1 MLRLRTSLVKNKPLL
16 SLRHYQ
22 PSTST
27 WNRSS
32 TKPTLADEPGN
43 EQSPKSTTT
52 LTSESS
58 GIIDSDQSSPSSSSI
73 STSTSNPTSTSASA
87 STSTS
92 TSSRSTSISPG
103 NSEIEEAQ
111 KKSLDTLRETL
122 LKWSNDRASQ
132 FRRKA
137 DDFTGATKARLSG
150 LGAELNKVTGYEEI
164 DALKRQVVE
173 QDTEARIESTR
184 QGARTAKI
192 KHEEAVVRRSKSQR
206 EVNDLL
212 HRKSSW
218 TDEDVIRFTSL
229 VREDHL
235 FEQEE
240 ARAKLAVEEAENAVE
255 NEFTELMR
263 SILARYHEEQ
273 VWSDKIRS
281 ASTYGQLAVLG
292 LNMLVFILAIILVEP
307 WKRKRLAHTFE
318 KKVEELNEEYK
329 EMLGGN
335 MQILQKQLED
345 QAVIIAAL
353 TAAVAKVDI
362 QTQRPVEEVAQDEDE
377 PVSNST
383 GIWTKAV
390 KDRNFGEAVA
400 AGALAAS
407 VLSAI
412 GWIWLGG

>member
-1 MLRLRTSLVKNKPLL
+1 MLRLGASLAKTKPTFHF
-16 SLRHYQ
+16 RHFH
-22 PSTST
+22 PSTSPRNT
-27 WNRSS
+27 SQQKPPPTHKTFNDQESKRSTS
-32 TKPTLADEPGN
+32 N
-43 EQSPKSTTT
+43 
-52 LTSESS
+52 SESS
-58 GIIDSDQSSPSSSSI
+58 QIIDSDQSSPT
-73 STSTSNPTSTSASA
+73 TSTITSHPAPSPSKP
-87 STSTS
+87 
-92 TSSRSTSISPG
+92 ISPA
-103 NSEIEEAQ
+103 NSDSEDRQ
-111 KKSLDTLRETL
+111 PRSLDELKEKL
-122 LKWSNDRASQ
+122 LKWVNDRAFH
-132 FRRKA
+132 FRRRA
-137 DDFTGATKARLSG
+137 DNFTGATKVRLSG

-173 QDTEARIESTR
+173 QEARIETTR
-184 QGARTAKI
+184 QAARAAKVN
-192 KHEEAVVRRSKSQR
+192 HDEAVVRRSKSQR

-212 HRKSSW
+212 QRKSSW

-235 FEQEE
+235 LEQEE

-292 LNMLVFILAIILVEP
+292 LNMFVFILAIVLVEP
-307 WKRKRLAHTFE
+307 WKRKRLAQTFE

-329 EMLGGN
+329 EMLGDN

-353 TAAVAKVDI
+353 TAAVAKVDF
-362 QTQRPVEEVAQDEDE
+362 QTQHPVEEVVQDQDE
-377 PVSNST
+377 PVLNST
-383 GIWTKAV
+383 GIWTKAM

-400 AGALAAS
+400 MGALTAS

>member
-1 MLRLRTSLVKNKPLL
+1 ML
-16 SLRHYQ
+16 SLRASLAKTKHSFHHRHYHPSASIWNASTKKPTSPDQ
-22 PSTST
+22 PGNKHEPKPSTST
-27 WNRSS
+27 LE
-32 TKPTLADEPGN
+32 TPE
-43 EQSPKSTTT
+43 
-52 LTSESS
+52 
-58 GIIDSDQSSPSSSSI
+58 IINPDQASSSSS
-73 STSTSNPTSTSASA
+73 ST
-87 STSTS
+87 TSTS
-92 TSSRSTSISPG
+92 TSDPTTPASSSSP
-103 NSEIEEAQ
+103 SSIEETQ
-111 KKSLDTLRETL
+111 EKSLDELRGTL
-122 LKWSNDRASQ
+122 LKWTNAWAYQ

-137 DDFTGATKARLSG
+137 DDLTGATKTRLFG

-173 QDTEARIESTR
+173 QEARIEITR
-184 QGARTAKI
+184 QAARSAKI
-192 KHEEAVVRRSKSQR
+192 KHEEAVLRRSKSQR

-212 HRKSSW
+212 HRKSGW

-229 VREDHL
+229 VREDHIL
-235 FEQEE
+235 DQEE

-292 LNMLVFILAIILVEP
+292 LNMFVFILAIVLVEP
-307 WKRKRLAHTFE
+307 WKRKRLAQTFE
-318 KKVEELNEEYK
+318 RKVEELNEKYK

-345 QAVIIAAL
+345 QAIIIAAL
-353 TAAVAKVDI
+353 TTAVAKIDS
-362 QTQRPVEEVAQDEDE
+362 QTQLPIEEVVQDEDE
-377 PVSNST
+377 PVLNST

-400 AGALAAS
+400 MGALAAS

>member
-1 MLRLRTSLVKNKPLL
+1 MLRLGASLAKTKP
-16 SLRHYQ
+16 SFHFRHFH

-27 WNRSS
+27 RNTSQQ
-32 TKPTLADEPGN
+32 KPPPTNKAFN
-43 EQSPKSTTT
+43 EQASKRSTSN
-52 LTSESS
+52 SESS
-58 GIIDSDQSSPSSSSI
+58 QIIDSDQSSPT
-73 STSTSNPTSTSASA
+73 TSTTTSRPAPSYSKP
-87 STSTS
+87 
-92 TSSRSTSISPG
+92 SSPA
-103 NSEIEEAQ
+103 NSDSEDRQ
-111 KKSLDTLRETL
+111 PRSLDELKEKL
-122 LKWSNDRASQ
+122 LKWVNDRAFH
-132 FRRKA
+132 FRRRA
-137 DDFTGATKARLSG
+137 DNFTGATKVRLSG

-173 QDTEARIESTR
+173 QEARIETTR
-184 QGARTAKI
+184 QAARTAKVN
-192 KHEEAVVRRSKSQR
+192 HDEAVVRRSKSQR

-212 HRKSSW
+212 QRKSSW

-235 FEQEE
+235 LEQEE

-292 LNMLVFILAIILVEP
+292 LNMFVFILAIVLVEP
-307 WKRKRLAHTFE
+307 WKRKRLAQTFE

-329 EMLGGN
+329 EMLGNN

-353 TAAVAKVDI
+353 TAAVAKVDF
-362 QTQRPVEEVAQDEDE
+362 QTQHPVEEVVQDQDE
-377 PVSNST
+377 PVLNST
-383 GIWTKAV
+383 GIWTKAM

-400 AGALAAS
+400 MGALTAS

>member
-1 MLRLRTSLVKNKPLL
+1 MLIF
-16 SLRHYQ
+16 
-22 PSTST
+22 
-27 WNRSS
+27 
-32 TKPTLADEPGN
+32 
-43 EQSPKSTTT
+43 PKVYVVYYN
-52 LTSESS
+52 
-58 GIIDSDQSSPSSSSI
+58 SDQSSPT
-73 STSTSNPTSTSASA
+73 TSTTTSRPAPSLSKP
-87 STSTS
+87 
-92 TSSRSTSISPG
+92 SSLA
-103 NSEIEEAQ
+103 NSDSEDRRPR
-111 KKSLDTLRETL
+111 SLDELKEKL
-122 LKWSNDRASQ
+122 LKWVNDRAFH
-132 FRRKA
+132 FRRRA
-137 DDFTGATKARLSG
+137 DNFTGATKVRLSG

-173 QDTEARIESTR
+173 QEARIETTR
-184 QGARTAKI
+184 QAARAAKFN
-192 KHEEAVVRRSKSQR
+192 HDEAVVRRSKSQR

-212 HRKSSW
+212 QRKSSW

-235 FEQEE
+235 LEQEE

-292 LNMLVFILAIILVEP
+292 LNMFVFILAIVLVEP
-307 WKRKRLAHTFE
+307 WKRKRLAQTFE

-329 EMLGGN
+329 EMLGNN

-353 TAAVAKVDI
+353 TAAVAKVDF
-362 QTQRPVEEVAQDEDE
+362 QTQHPVEEVVQDQDE
-377 PVSNST
+377 PVLNST
-383 GIWTKAV
+383 GIWTKAM

-400 AGALAAS
+400 MGALTAS

>member
-1 MLRLRTSLVKNKPLL
+1 MLRLGASLAKTKP
-16 SLRHYQ
+16 SFHFRHFH

-27 WNRSS
+27 RNTSQQ
-32 TKPTLADEPGN
+32 KPPPTDKTFN
-43 EQSPKSTTT
+43 EQESKRSTSN
-52 LTSESS
+52 SESQ
-58 GIIDSDQSSPSSSSI
+58 IIDSDQSSPT
-73 STSTSNPTSTSASA
+73 TSTATSRPAPSLSKPL
-87 STSTS
+87 
-92 TSSRSTSISPG
+92 SPA
-103 NSEIEEAQ
+103 NSDSEDRQ
-111 KKSLDTLRETL
+111 PRSLDELKEKL
-122 LKWSNDRASQ
+122 LKWVNDRAFH
-132 FRRKA
+132 FRRRA
-137 DDFTGATKARLSG
+137 DNFTGATKVRLSG

-173 QDTEARIESTR
+173 QEARIETTR
-184 QGARTAKI
+184 QAARTAKVN
-192 KHEEAVVRRSKSQR
+192 HDEAVVRRSKSQR

-212 HRKSSW
+212 QRKSSW

-235 FEQEE
+235 LEQEE

-292 LNMLVFILAIILVEP
+292 LNMFVFILAIVLVEP
-307 WKRKRLAHTFE
+307 WKRKRLAQTFE

-329 EMLGGN
+329 EMLGDN

-353 TAAVAKVDI
+353 TAAVAKVDF
-362 QTQRPVEEVAQDEDE
+362 QTQHPVEEVVQDQDE
-377 PVSNST
+377 PVLNST
-383 GIWTKAV
+383 GIWTKAM

-400 AGALAAS
+400 MGALTAS

>member
-1 MLRLRTSLVKNKPLL
+1 MLRLGASLAKTKP
-16 SLRHYQ
+16 SFHFRHFH

-27 WNRSS
+27 RNTSQQ
-32 TKPTLADEPGN
+32 KPPPTDKAFN
-43 EQSPKSTTT
+43 EQESKRSNSN
-52 LTSESS
+52 SESS
-58 GIIDSDQSSPSSSSI
+58 EIIDLNQSSPTTTTTTSRPAPSLSKPSS
-73 STSTSNPTSTSASA
+73 PA
-87 STSTS
+87 
-92 TSSRSTSISPG
+92 
-103 NSEIEEAQ
+103 NSDSEDRQ
-111 KKSLDTLRETL
+111 PRSLDELKEKL
-122 LKWSNDRASQ
+122 LKWVNDRAFH
-132 FRRKA
+132 FRRRA
-137 DDFTGATKARLSG
+137 DNFTGATKVRLSG

-173 QDTEARIESTR
+173 QEARIETTR
-184 QGARTAKI
+184 QAARTAKVN
-192 KHEEAVVRRSKSQR
+192 HDEAVVRRSKSQR

-212 HRKSSW
+212 QRKSSW

-235 FEQEE
+235 LEQEE

-292 LNMLVFILAIILVEP
+292 LNMFVFILAIVLVEP
-307 WKRKRLAHTFE
+307 WKRKRLAQTFE

-329 EMLGGN
+329 EMLGDT

-353 TAAVAKVDI
+353 TAAVAKVDF
-362 QTQRPVEEVAQDEDE
+362 QTQHPVEEVVQDQDE
-377 PVSNST
+377 PVLNST
-383 GIWTKAV
+383 GIWTKAM

-400 AGALAAS
+400 MGALTAS

>member
-1 MLRLRTSLVKNKPLL
+1 MLRLGASLAKTKP
-16 SLRHYQ
+16 SFHFRHFH

-27 WNRSS
+27 RNSS
-32 TKPTLADEPGN
+32 QQKPPPTNKTFN
-43 EQSPKSTTT
+43 EQESKRSPSN
-52 LTSESS
+52 SESS
-58 GIIDSDQSSPSSSSI
+58 QIIDSDQSSLTS
-73 STSTSNPTSTSASA
+73 STSTTTSRTTPSLSKPL
-87 STSTS
+87 
-92 TSSRSTSISPG
+92 SPA
-103 NSEIEEAQ
+103 NSESEDRQ
-111 KKSLDTLRETL
+111 PRSLDELKEKL
-122 LKWSNDRASQ
+122 LKWVNDRAFH
-132 FRRKA
+132 FRRRA
-137 DDFTGATKARLSG
+137 DNFTGATKVRLSG

-164 DALKRQVVE
+164 DALKRQ
-173 QDTEARIESTR
+173 ARIETTR
-184 QGARTAKI
+184 QAARTAKVN
-192 KHEEAVVRRSKSQR
+192 HDEAVVRRSKSQR

-212 HRKSSW
+212 QRKSSW

-235 FEQEE
+235 LEQEE

-292 LNMLVFILAIILVEP
+292 LNMFVFILAIVLVEP
-307 WKRKRLAHTFE
+307 WKRKRLAQTFE

-329 EMLGGN
+329 EMLGDN
-335 MQILQKQLED
+335 MQIIQKQLED

-353 TAAVAKVDI
+353 TAAVAKVDF
-362 QTQRPVEEVAQDEDE
+362 QTQHPVEEVVHDQDE
-377 PVSNST
+377 PVLNST
-383 GIWTKAV
+383 GIWTKAM

-400 AGALAAS
+400 MGALTAS